1 MIKNKNFGIIGGDLR
16 QYYLAKSLLSDGNH
30 VSVFGLDKIP
40 KKMDNFKKLSLN
52 DVIKISDYII
62 FPVPFTRDGKTLN
75 APFTENEI
83 NINTQFLNLLKGKKS
98 FMGIIVPYMNEY
110 VKTGNTLIY
119 DYYREDFIISN
130 ALLTAEGAIKIFFEN
145 SLKSISKCNC
155 LVVGY
160 GRIGK
165 FLCEILK
172 NLGANVTA
180 SARNLKDKS
189 MIQSKNYNFIN
200 TNKLK
205 NAKNLQSFDAIF
217 NTVPQVI
224 VSSDILK
231 KLSKDVLLIDL
242 ASMPGG
248 IDKQSAEK
256 LNLKLI
262 HKLGIPGEYFPKS
275 AGEIIKNTIYEIIK
289 EENI

>member
-1 MIKNKNFGIIGGDLR
+1 MIENKKFGIIGGDLR
-16 QYYLAKSLLSDGNH
+16 QYYLSQSLFSDGNH
-30 VSVFGLDKIP
+30 ISVYGLDKIP
-40 KKMDNFKKLSLN
+40 KKMDNFEKLSLN

-62 FPVPFTRDGKTLN
+62 FPLPFTRDGKTLN

-83 NINTQFLNLLKGKKS
+83 NINTQFLDLLNGKKV
-98 FMGIIVPYMNEY
+98 FMGMIIPLISEY
-110 VKTGNTLIY
+110 VKTHKASIY

-145 SLKSISKCNC
+145 SLKSINKSNC
-155 LVVGY
+155 LVIGY

-180 SARNLKDKS
+180 SARNLQDKAI
-189 MIQSKNYNFIN
+189 IQSKGYNFIN
-200 TNKLK
+200 TNELT
-205 NAKNLQSFDAIF
+205 NSKNLQFFDVLF

-224 VSSDILK
+224 VGSDILK
-231 KLSKDVLLIDL
+231 KLSKDVIIIDL
-242 ASMPGG
+242 ASIPGG
-248 IDKQSAEK
+248 VDKKSAAELNIK
-256 LNLKLI
+256 LF
-262 HKLGIPGEYFPKS
+262 HELGIPGKHFPKS
-275 AGEIIKNTIYEIIK
+275 AGEIIKKTIYEIIK